1 MYLEVIEPG
10 ILTTVQDHGRFG
22 YQASGFSVSGCMDTK
37 ALYEANI
44 LVNNPVDEGIL
55 EMLYIGGT
63 FRFTCST
70 YIVLTGADMQPILN
84 GTPIDSYKAVK
95 VNTGDV
101 LQCQVAKQGRY
112 GYLAIAGGIQIPLVL
127 GSKST
132 NLKCGIG
139 GFEGRKLAA
148 GDLIPI
154 NRETHFLRNAYL
166 KEISVPKYTS
176 EVVLR
181 VVPGPQYDYFTPIGI
196 QTFGK
201 ETYMVT
207 DESDRMGY
215 RLDGPKIEYH
225 DQVDIISDAIVFGS
239 IQIPAKGTPMI
250 VLADRQT
257 TGGYAKI
264 GTVITP
270 DLPSL
275 VQCMP
280 GARIRFSMISAR
292 EAVQIRRREAKER
305 RRLQRATGY
314 CEGNVIFVKRMV
326 KHAELKLV

>member
-1 MYLEVIEPG
+1 MYLEVIDPG
-10 ILTTVQDHGRFG
+10 ILTTVQDQGRYG

-37 ALYEANI
+37 ALHEANI
-44 LVNNPVDEGIL
+44 LVNNPVDEGVL
-55 EMLYIGGT
+55 EMLYVGGT

-70 YIVLTGADMQPILN
+70 YIALTGADMQPILN
-84 GTPIDSYKAVK
+84 GLPIDSYKAIK
-95 VNTGDV
+95 VNVGDV
-101 LQCQVAKQGRY
+101 LQCQIAKQGRY

-139 GFEGRKLAA
+139 GVEGRKLVV

-166 KEISVPKYTS
+166 KEISVPKYSS
-176 EVVLR
+176 EVILR
-181 VVPGPQYDYFTPIGI
+181 VVLGTQYDYFTTIGI
-196 QTFGK
+196 QTFCE
-201 ETYMVT
+201 ETYQVT
-207 DESDRMGY
+207 EESDRMGY

-225 DQVDIISDAIVFGS
+225 NQVDIISDALVFGS

-250 VLADRQT
+250 ALADRQT

-270 DLPSL
+270 DLSKL

-280 GARIRFSMISAR
+280 GARIHFSLVSVD
-292 EAVQIRRREAKER
+292 EAVRIRRREAKER
-305 RRLQRATGY
+305 KRIQRATGY
-314 CEGNVIFVKRMV
+314 CEGNVTFIKKFFM
-326 KHAELKLV
+326 HAK